1 MRRSGLAA
9 ATFVWALAL
18 APGVNAGPMI
28 PPLQPPPAAA
38 SASTAAPAPAPQAS
52 GSPALAPLPAP
63 APAPPSPV
71 APAAVAPG
79 GIAVLAMPGA
89 TDAAWPLA
97 QAVYSTPAIRPYSV
111 DEVRAR
117 VLCGEAAPPA
127 SPGDVRDLADTV
139 AAVRGEDAASRA
151 ILADMAHR
159 LNVRALAVVH
169 LEAGKPVARVF
180 VAETQSFDAASYGPD
195 AGAPAAWSATT
206 VSLSRAFG
214 GPGIAAV
221 SALPAGPP
229 GPSALP
235 APALA
240 THEEP
245 EVTNGP
251 PKPKAFYES
260 GWFWGA
266 LGAAAFAGGAV
277 FFATRDNGASSIHL
291 DMQVP
296 H

>member
-1 MRRSGLAA
+1 LPMRRSGLAV
-9 ATFVWALAL
+9 ATFVCALAL
-18 APGVNAGPMI
+18 APAAHAD
-28 PPLQPPPAAA
+28 PAAA
-38 SASTAAPAPAPQAS
+38 PLPPLPPTPAPTTAPAAVPSPGPASTAPAPVAAPAPPAS
-52 GSPALAPLPAP
+52 
-63 APAPPSPV
+63 V
-71 APAAVAPG
+71 AAS
-79 GIAVLAMPGA
+79 GIAVVAMPGS

-97 QAVYSTPAIRPYSV
+97 QSVYSSQAIRPNAV
-111 DEVRAR
+111 DEVHAR
-117 VLCGEAAPPA
+117 VLCGEPAPPTA
-127 SPGDVRDLADTV
+127 PGDVRDLAETV
-139 AAVRGEDAASRA
+139 AAIRGEDAASRA
-151 ILADMAHR
+151 ILAEMARR
-159 LNVRALAVVH
+159 LNVRALVVVH
-169 LEAGKPVARVF
+169 VDGGKPVARVF

-195 AGAPAAWSATT
+195 AGATPTAWSAAT

-214 GPGIAAV
+214 APAAT
-221 SALPAGPP
+221 SATLV
-229 GPSALP
+229 GPSGPA

-245 EVTNGP
+245 SITNTP

>member
-1 MRRSGLAA
+1 
-9 ATFVWALAL
+9 
-18 APGVNAGPMI
+18 
-28 PPLQPPPAAA
+28 
-38 SASTAAPAPAPQAS
+38 
-52 GSPALAPLPAP
+52 
-63 APAPPSPV
+63 
-71 APAAVAPG
+71 
-79 GIAVLAMPGA
+79 MPGS

-97 QAVYSTPAIRPYSV
+97 QAVYSTAAIRPYSV
-111 DEVRAR
+111 DEVHAR

-127 SPGDVRDLADTV
+127 SPGDVRDLAETV
-139 AAVRGEDAASRA
+139 AAIRGEDAASRA

-159 LNVRALAVVH
+159 LNVRAVVVVH
-169 LEAGKPVARVF
+169 VDAGKPVARVF

-195 AGAPAAWSATT
+195 AGAVPAAWSATT

-214 GPGIAAV
+214 GPAAV
-221 SALPAGPP
+221 SAAAP
-229 GPSALP
+229 GPSPLS
-235 APALA
+235 APPLA

-251 PKPKAFYES
+251 PRPKAFYES